1 MENTITKGQL
11 WTGRVLSW
19 FAILFM
25 LFDSVIKF
33 VKPPMVIQTT
43 VNELGYAEHHILPMG
58 ILALVCT
65 ILYII
70 PKTSVLGAIL
80 MTGYLGGA
88 IATHLR
94 VDNPLFSHMLF
105 PVYVGLMIWGGLWLR
120 NPKLRELVPFNN

>member
-1 MENTITKGQL
+1 MENTVTKAQL

-58 ILALVCT
+58 ILALICT
-65 ILYII
+65 ILYMI
-70 PKTSVLGAIL
+70 PKTSVLGAVL
-80 MTGYLGGA
+80 MTGHLGGA

-120 NPKLRELVPFNN
+120 NPKLRTLIPFDN

>member
-120 NPKLRELVPFNN
+120 NPKLRALIPFDN

>member
-65 ILYII
+65 IWYII

-80 MTGYLGGA
+80 MNGYLGGA

-120 NPKLRELVPFNN
+120 NPKLRALIPFDN